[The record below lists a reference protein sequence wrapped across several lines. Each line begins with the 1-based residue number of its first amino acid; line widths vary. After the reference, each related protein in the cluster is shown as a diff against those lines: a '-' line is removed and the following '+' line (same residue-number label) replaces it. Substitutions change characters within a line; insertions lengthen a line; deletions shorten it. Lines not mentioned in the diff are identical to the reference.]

1 MDEQNPQRQM
11 EHVTVLL
18 TPAQMDVYYSQ
29 YKHMVIKGGF
39 DCGKSIIAAA
49 MLLKISESL
58 EEDEKLFYIYYD
70 PRSELLNQTIN
81 NDQKKHVEKITPFRN
96 KDGLQISAIIEN
108 IIKSERFK
116 EMNFVIDKYDGED
129 LDESE
134 ARKLSYI
141 FRESLKEA
149 FIVLILQPIEK
160 KRVVNEIPQD
170 RNKFGKLETMKTSSY
185 IEYEE

>member
-1 MDEQNPQRQM
+1 M
-11 EHVTVLL
+11 
-18 TPAQMDVYYSQ
+18 
-29 YKHMVIKGGF
+29 
-39 DCGKSIIAAA
+39 
-49 MLLKISESL
+49 
-58 EEDEKLFYIYYD
+58 
-70 PRSELLNQTIN
+70 LNQTIN

-129 LDESE
+129 LDKSE

-170 RNKFGKLETMKTSSY
+170 RNKFDKLETMKTSSY